1 MTQPSR
7 TRFVPNPKAKLMDQC
22 LEVMHFRHFSRRTME
37 SYTQWIRRYLR
48 FHRRTDVSGPNAWR
62 HPRDLGKPELE
73 AFLSHLAVDRKV
85 AASTQNQALN
95 ALLFL
100 YQEVL
105 GVDVPWLDAYE
116 RSKRP
121 ARVPIVLDRSEVLAL
136 LTHFQPPYL
145 FVAQL
150 LYGSGLRLTE
160 ALRLRIKDVD
170 FSRGQLI
177 VRDGKGAKDRVTM
190 LPSLASDGLRA
201 QILTAQECYQRD
213 RIANVA
219 GVWLPYALARKYP
232 KAGCEWVWQWVFPS
246 PELSIDPE
254 SGVLRR
260 HHLADASMQRAMRTA
275 VRAADLA
282 KRVTCHSLR
291 HSFAT
296 HLLEAGTDIRTVQ
309 ELLGH
314 EDLSTTQIYTHVMKK
329 PGIGVISP
337 LDLRG
342 C

>member
-1 MTQPSR
+1 
-7 TRFVPNPKAKLMDQC
+7 MDQC

-48 FHRRTDVSGPNAWR
+48 FHRREGIPGPEAWR
-62 HPRDLGKPELE
+62 HPRDLGKAELE
-73 AFLSHLAVDRKV
+73 AFLSYLAVDRNV

-105 GVDVPWLDAYE
+105 GIEVPWLDAYE

-121 ARVPIVLDRSEVLAL
+121 ARVPLVLGRSEVTEL
-136 LTHFQPPYL
+136 LKHFEPPYL
-145 FVAQL
+145 TIAQL

-170 FSRGQLI
+170 FNRGQII

-190 LPSLASDGLRA
+190 LPAIAVEGLRV
-201 QILTAQECYQRD
+201 QILAAQDCFRRD
-213 RIANVA
+213 RNDQVP
-219 GVWLPYALARKYP
+219 GVWLPYALSKKYP
-232 KAGCEWVWQWVFPS
+232 NAGREWAWQWVFPS
-246 PELSIDPE
+246 SELSVDPE
-254 SGVLRR
+254 SGVRRR
-260 HHLADASMQRAMRTA
+260 HHLADASMQRAMRSA
-275 VRAADLA
+275 VSASGLA

-314 EDLSTTQIYTHVMKK
+314 EDLATTQIYTHVMKK
-329 PGIGVISP
+329 PGIGVMSP
-337 LDLRG
+337 LDLS
-342 C
+342 

>member
-1 MTQPSR
+1 MTQASKA
-7 TRFVPNPKAKLMDQC
+7 RFVPNPKAKLMDQC
-22 LEVMHFRHFSRRTME
+22 LEVMHFRHFARRTME

-48 FHRRTDVSGPNAWR
+48 FHRRTGVSGPEGWR

-73 AFLSHLAVDRKV
+73 AFLSYLAVDRKV
-85 AASTQNQALN
+85 AASTQNQALH

-105 GVDVPWLDAYE
+105 GVDVSWLDSYE

-121 ARVPIVLDRSEVLAL
+121 ARVPLVLDRTEVTEL
-136 LTHFQPPYL
+136 LKHFEPPYL
-145 FVAQL
+145 SVAQL

-170 FSRGQLI
+170 FSRGQII
-177 VRDGKGAKDRVTM
+177 VQDGKGAKDRVTM
-190 LPSLASDGLRA
+190 LPSIAVEGLHT
-201 QILTAQECYQRD
+201 QIHTAQDCFQRD
-213 RIANVA
+213 RMAQVA
-219 GVWLPYALARKYP
+219 GVWLPYALSRKYP
-232 KAGCEWVWQWVFPS
+232 NAGREWVWQWVFPS

-254 SGVLRR
+254 SGLLRR
-260 HHLADASMQRAMRTA
+260 HHLSDASMQRAMRVA
-275 VRAADLA
+275 VRAARLA

-296 HLLEAGTDIRTVQ
+296 HLLESGTDIRTVQ

-337 LDLRG
+337 LDSR
-342 C
+342 